1 MIGRIVD
8 IAEDHRHLARERG
21 FLIVSRRGE
30 EIGRV
35 ALDDIAAVIVHA
47 HGVTYTNN
55 LLVELARRNA
65 PFVLCDETHSPVG
78 MLWPVDGHHLQAAR
92 MDAQIDAGRPL
103 RKRLWAQLIRE
114 KLARQG
120 AVLAEMGMPDAP
132 LAALVARVRSGDP
145 TNVEAQGA
153 RRYWPL
159 LMGSDFRRDRNLPGA
174 NALLNYG
181 YTILRAAVARAIIGA
196 GLHPGIP
203 LHHANQGNPM
213 RLADDLMEPYRP
225 FVDRRV
231 RELLAVGLH
240 EVDAVSKREL
250 AHLLYQDIED
260 EDVTRPLCVC
270 IERTATS
277 LAQVFLGERETL
289 LLPPTPRSRTCSQAT
304 G

>member
-8 IAEDHRHLARERG
+8 IADDHRHLARDRG
-21 FLIVSRRGE
+21 FLVVSRRSE
-30 EIGRV
+30 ELGRV
-35 ALDDIAAVIVHA
+35 ALDDIAALIVHA

-78 MLWPVDGHHLQAAR
+78 MLWPVDGHHQQAGR
-92 MDAQIDAGRPL
+92 MDAQLDAGRPL
-103 RKRLWAQLIRE
+103 RKRLWAQLVRA
-114 KLARQG
+114 KLMQQAV
-120 AVLAEMGMPDAP
+120 VLAEAGLPHAP
-132 LAALVARVRSGDP
+132 LSALVARVRSGDP
-145 TNVEAQGA
+145 SNVEAQGA
-153 RRYWPL
+153 RRYWTL
-159 LMGSDFRRDRNLPGA
+159 LMGAEFRRDRSAPGA

-181 YTILRAAVARAIIGA
+181 YTVLRAAVARAIIGA

-231 RELLAVGLH
+231 RELLGAGL
-240 EVDAVSKREL
+240 ETVDATTKREL
-250 AHLLYQDIED
+250 AHLLYQDIDD
-260 EDVTRPLCVC
+260 EGSTRPLYLC

-289 LLPPTPRSRTCSQAT
+289 LLPPAPQLPCSPVTA
-304 G
+304 